1 MRFRKGMVGISDTR
15 DVPVLKLIRDARAIS
30 ISQLTAE
37 LMLMNCESCARSARW
52 RLHRLHEAGLI
63 DRMNDAAFAE
73 PVYIITQSGLGL
85 LEIKGHVLLA
95 IGSAS
100 ETIVKPA
107 EVFHMLEL
115 NSIRLEFRKAGLLH
129 HWKTELEII
138 SENLVGFGRSNKD
151 YDAIVTLNFEGNRVK
166 FALEYE
172 RTVKSAKRYREIV
185 EAIRQ
190 DESIDL
196 VVYLVANYELAYVLE
211 QEFQP
216 LKDKVAIGFA
226 GIFKRLLIETQLLQ
240 MSDYRPF
247 IEILRELPVEADDQ
261 ISTN

>member
-1 MRFRKGMVGISDTR
+1 MRYRKGMVDISDAR

-30 ISQLTAE
+30 LSQLTEE
-37 LMLMNCESCARSARW
+37 LILINSEVSSKSAYW
-52 RLHRLHEAGLI
+52 RITRLQKSGLV
-63 DRMNDAAFAE
+63 DRINDTMIGD
-73 PVYIITQSGLGL
+73 PVYRITQIGLGL
-85 LEIKGHVLLA
+85 LEAKGHVLLA
-95 IGSAS
+95 VGSAS
-100 ETIVKPA
+100 ETIVKPG

-138 SENLVGFGRSNKD
+138 SENLVGFGCSNKD
-151 YDAIVTLNFEGNRVK
+151 YDAVVTLNFEGNRVK

-185 EAIRQ
+185 EAIRL

-196 VVYLVANYELAYVLE
+196 VVYLVANPELAFVLE
-211 QEFQP
+211 QELQP

-247 IEILRELPVEADDQ
+247 TEILRELPIEDDRT
-261 ISTN
+261 SAA